1 MRCCPSGK
9 IFMNETKSL
18 LGLARL
24 MKMAFDGKDL
34 SPLGEEFIRRIE
46 ADPRDAEAM
55 MDLSTL
61 LQLKFQPEVALS
73 IQAQALAQKTLYH
86 LPAKYPGGIRL
97 LSLNAPGDLMTN
109 APLEFLVEDSD
120 ISLHM
125 LYVGEGLT
133 LPAEL
138 PEHDLLFVAVGESDR
153 TSLLLEDLEAAVSN
167 WHCPVLNLP
176 RNILKTSREAA
187 PGWLSGVEGVSMPQA
202 LRVSREAL
210 ADLPLPCPF
219 IARPVGS
226 HAGNGLAKMENREEL
241 DAYLES
247 RREPEFHV
255 SPFVDYRSRDGLFR
269 KYRVAIIDG
278 LPHACH
284 MGISSSWMIHY
295 LNSGMEESANK
306 RAEEEDFMVNFES
319 GFGARHAAA
328 FSGIHRSLGLDYF
341 ILDCAETR
349 DGKLLVFEIDTGAV
363 IHAMDPEDLF
373 PYKAPQMRKV
383 FAAFRNMLSDHEA

>member
-1 MRCCPSGK
+1 
-9 IFMNETKSL
+9 MNETKNL

-34 SPLGEEFIRRIE
+34 SPLGEELIRRIE
-46 ADPRDAEAM
+46 ADPLDAEAM

-138 PEHDLLFVAVGESDR
+138 PEHDVLFVAVGESDGTR
-153 TSLLLEDLEAAVSN
+153 QLLEDLQVAVSN

-176 RNILKTSREAA
+176 QNILKTSREAA
-187 PGWLSGVEGVSMPQA
+187 PGWLSGVEGVTMPQA
-202 LRVSREAL
+202 LRVQREAL
-210 ADLPLPCPF
+210 ADLPLPYPF
-219 IARPVGS
+219 IARPIGS
-226 HAGNGLAKMENREEL
+226 HAGHGLAKMENANDLE
-241 DAYLES
+241 AYLAS
-247 RREPEFHV
+247 NREPAFHV
-255 SPFVDYRSRDGLFR
+255 SPFVDYRSRDGFFR
-269 KYRVAIIDG
+269 KYRVALIDG

-284 MGISSSWMIHY
+284 MGISASWMIHY
-295 LNSGMEESANK
+295 LNSGMEESAEK
-306 RAEEEDFMVNFES
+306 RAEEADFMMNFAS

-341 ILDCAETR
+341 ILDCAETL

-383 FAAFRNMLSDHEA
+383 FAAFRNMLADHEA